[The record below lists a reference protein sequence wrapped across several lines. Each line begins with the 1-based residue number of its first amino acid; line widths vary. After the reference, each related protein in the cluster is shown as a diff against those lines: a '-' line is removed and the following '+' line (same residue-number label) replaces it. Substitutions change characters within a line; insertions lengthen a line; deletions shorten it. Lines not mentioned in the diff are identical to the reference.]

1 MSNIDKFIEYNYEE
15 VYERYSNMYPEEIH
29 SDWIIDDHYDEV
41 YEFVEEYLQDEVQLH
56 IIKNRVFVLPEYAE
70 LYNHLVEN
78 ETYTGES
85 HDCLTLKALYN
96 SKSYEVTAV
105 RIGDVFVVN
114 SILED
119 NSELVH

>member
-1 MSNIDKFIEYNYEE
+1 MSNVDKFIMDNTEE

-29 SDWIIDDHYDEV
+29 SDWIIDDHYDAV
-41 YEFVEEYLQDEVQLH
+41 YEFINTYLQDEVQLH

-70 LYNHLVEN
+70 LYNHLIEN
-78 ETYTGES
+78 ETYISES
-85 HDCLTLKALYN
+85 HDYLILKAMYN

-105 RIGDVFVVN
+105 RMSDVFVVN